1 MNKIRI
7 KGAAQHNL
15 KNINVDIPR
24 DQLVVITGVS
34 GSGKSSLAFDT
45 IYAEGQRRYVES
57 LSTYARQ
64 FIGQMDKPDVESI
77 EGLSPAI
84 AIEQRAA
91 AHNPRSTVGTVTE
104 IYDYLRL
111 LFARVGIPHCH
122 KCGREIKSQ
131 SIDAML
137 EMILAYPVGQR
148 LTILAPLARGKKG
161 EFQKEFK
168 KLLKDGY
175 VRVRVDGEVRE
186 LAEEIILDKNKR
198 HDIDVVIDRL
208 IVKEGIRKRLRDS
221 LETASGL
228 SDGLVRVALIGGEE
242 VLFSERYAC
251 PDCGVSLTELA
262 PRMFS
267 FNSPYGACPDCGGL
281 GTRMYFA
288 EELVVPDTSLSVREG
303 AIVPWSGRHSL
314 HYFQTIDALAEH
326 YGFDIN
332 TPFEKLPEAIRN
344 ALLRGS
350 GDEKIRFYADRGGRR
365 YFHTRP
371 FEGVLNQ
378 LDRRYKETTSLHI
391 RLDLSRYINL
401 RECPTCLGARL
412 KKESLSITVGG
423 KNIYEVCRM
432 PIRACLDFL
441 LAIPFTP
448 QEIQVTERVMKEIR
462 QRLCF
467 LLDVGMD
474 YLSLDRASGSL
485 SGGEGQRIRLATQI
499 GSGLVGVLYVLDE
512 PTVGL
517 HQRDNVRL
525 IATLKRL
532 RDMGNTVLVVEHDQD
547 MMMESDQIIDIGPGA
562 GVDGG
567 EVVFQGTPAE
577 ICASPTS
584 LTGAFLSGRKSI
596 ALPSRRRSGTGRHI
610 VIEGAH
616 EHNLREI
623 DIRIPVGVVT
633 AVTGVSGSG
642 KSTMVIETLYKVLAR
657 RFNLEKTGG
666 GKIRRI
672 VDLGGIERIILMNQQ
687 PIGRTPRSNPATY
700 TGIFSPIRDLFTGL
714 PESRLRGYKP
724 GRFSFNVKGGRCEAC
739 EGNGLIKIE
748 MHFLPDVYVT
758 CDVCHGHRFNPDT
771 LDVRYKDKNIAEV
784 LDMTVQQALGFFEH
798 IPAIRGKLQLLY
810 DVGLG
815 YIRLGQSATTLSGG
829 EAQRIKLSREL
840 GKRMNSNT
848 LYILDEPTIGLHFSD
863 IQKLMEVLMRLVDM
877 GNTVLVIEHNLDVI
891 KSADHI
897 IDLGP
902 EGGPGGGRIIASG
915 TPEEVSRI
923 KHSYTG
929 QFLRK
934 VLATERHGESQ
945 GIPTVSPENTGIDAG
960 FSIDG
965 KGRLPLECP

>member
-1 MNKIRI
+1 MDTIRI

-15 KNINVDIPR
+15 KNINLDIPR
-24 DQLVVITGVS
+24 DRLVVITGVS

-84 AIEQRAA
+84 AIEQRTA

-111 LFARVGIPHCH
+111 LFARIGVPHCH
-122 KCGREIKSQ
+122 KCGREIRSQ
-131 SIDAML
+131 SIDTML
-137 EMILAYPVGQR
+137 ETILAWSVNTR
-148 LTILAPLARGKKG
+148 LTIMAPLARGKKG
-161 EFQKEFK
+161 EFQKELK
-168 KLLKDGY
+168 RLLKEGY
-175 VRVRVDGEVRE
+175 VRVRIDGDLRE
-186 LAEEIILDKNKR
+186 LAEEIVLDKNKR

-208 IVKEGIRKRLRDS
+208 IIKEGIRKRLRDS
-221 LETASGL
+221 LETAASL
-228 SDGLVRVALIGGEE
+228 SDGLVRVAVAGGEE

-251 PDCGVSLTELA
+251 PNCGVSITELA

-267 FNSPYGACPDCGGL
+267 FNSPYGACPDCSGL
-281 GTRMYFA
+281 GTRMFFD
-288 EELVVPDTSLSVREG
+288 EELVVPDRGLSIREG
-303 AIVPWSGRHSL
+303 AILPWSGRHSL
-314 HYFQTIDALAEH
+314 HYFQTIDALAAH

-332 TPFEKLPEAIRN
+332 TPFEELPERIRDV
-344 ALLRGS
+344 LLRGS
-350 GDEKIRFYADRGGRR
+350 GEENIRFYADRGGRR
-365 YFHTRP
+365 YFYTHP
-371 FEGVLNQ
+371 FEGILNQ
-378 LDRRYKETTSLHI
+378 LDRRYRETTSLHV
-391 RLDLSRYINL
+391 RMDLSRYINL
-401 RECPTCLGARL
+401 RECPTCLGTRL
-412 KKESLSITVGG
+412 KPESLSVTVGG
-423 KNIYEVCRM
+423 KNIYEVCRL
-432 PIRACLDFL
+432 PIRECLAFL
-441 LAIPFTP
+441 TAIPLSP
-448 QEIQVTERVMKEIR
+448 QELQVTERVMKEIR
-462 QRLCF
+462 QRLQF

-474 YLSLDRASGSL
+474 YLSLERSSGSL

-517 HQRDNVRL
+517 HQRDNIRL

-547 MMMESDQIIDIGPGA
+547 MMMESDQIVDIGPGA

-567 EVVFQGTPAE
+567 WVVFQGTPAE
-577 ICASPTS
+577 ICRSETS
-584 LTGAFLSGRKSI
+584 LTGAYLSGRRVI
-596 ALPSRRRSGTGRHI
+596 AVPRSRRPPTGRFI
-610 VIEGAH
+610 VLEGAY
-616 EHNLREI
+616 EHNLKDV
-623 DIRIPVGVVT
+623 DIRIPVGLFT

-642 KSTMVIETLYKVLAR
+642 KSTMVIETLYKALSR
-657 RFNLEKTGG
+657 RLNQEKGGG
-666 GKIRRI
+666 GKVRR
-672 VDLGGIERIILMNQQ
+672 VADLGGVERIILMNQQ
-687 PIGRTPRSNPATY
+687 PIGRTPRSNPVTY
-700 TGIFSPIRDLFTGL
+700 TGVFSHIRDLFTGL

-758 CDVCHGHRFNPDT
+758 CDVCHGHRFNRDT
-771 LDVRYKDKNIAEV
+771 LEVRYKDKNIAEV
-784 LDMTVQQALGFFEH
+784 LDMTVREGLTFFEN
-798 IPAIRGKLQLLY
+798 IPAIRSKLQLLH

-840 GKRMNSNT
+840 GKKTNHNT
-848 LYILDEPTIGLHFSD
+848 LYVLDEPTIGLHFAD
-863 IQKLMEVLMRLVDM
+863 IEKLLDVLMRLVDM
-877 GNTVLVIEHNLDVI
+877 GNTIVVIEHNLDMI

-902 EGGPGGGRIIASG
+902 EGGPHGGRIIASG
-915 TPEEVSRI
+915 TPEEVARTEG
-923 KHSYTG
+923 SYTG

-934 VLATERHGESQ
+934 VLA
-945 GIPTVSPENTGIDAG
+945 
-960 FSIDG
+960 
-965 KGRLPLECP
+965 C